1 MNVKQL
7 SIQVKIVFVSITLLM
22 SCTEDFEQINVNSNK
37 VSDASAEELFA
48 GSVLN
53 TLNLVGGTL
62 NDQLFNNYASYY
74 GGKGGQF
81 PRFFY
86 LESSLDSYWRTFYVD
101 ILKNNQLII
110 DNYSDNTDYK
120 NRVLIAK
127 IWRSYVFSILVST
140 FGPVPYTDAINGLK
154 NPTYGSEELIYT
166 GVLEDLK
173 EAGENIDLDG
183 DSLLQD
189 PVFNGDLLKWIKFAN
204 TLRLKIALRISDEDD
219 DGHQQGFPDLAQL
232 HGSEVMQN
240 ESLLLTSNDDNI
252 ALKWEANAENWS
264 YNYNRYV
271 FLQPNEDVLPYVNFH
286 FLLNLKTYHDPRLF
300 KIIEPSSNPIIV
312 RDRVY
317 ASGSDSEL
325 IYVEYELPYFGR
337 PLGGNNIIQAWGL
350 NGDANPLAGI
360 ETRRYCRPKADVF
373 MAQDMSFYISTF
385 AELNFLKAEAKL
397 YGWGGAES
405 AEEYYYKG
413 IEASFEQYEVGGVD
427 EYKNQAGIK
436 WDTVSNGDRGL
447 FNLVSS
453 GISDDRLDQIVR
465 QRWLSSFNQG
475 HDMWTLHRRTRLLP
489 IIDHFNPDGATGLDF
504 APIPERM
511 IYPPIIEV
519 ASNNENFEL
528 AIANLTESISS
539 SHPSGNS
546 LYSRL
551 KTNKQ
556 YVPIDW
562 PIYGDPSFKIDFITN
577 FYGNSEDDLINAGIT
592 YIKL

>member
-7 SIQVKIVFVSITLLM
+7 SVQVKIVFVSIFVLI

-86 LESSLDSYWRTFYVD
+86 LESSLDSYWRIFYVD

-110 DNYSDNTDYK
+110 DTYSDDIEYK

-127 IWRSYVFSILVST
+127 IWRSYVFSILTST
-140 FGPVPYTDAINGLK
+140 FGPVPYQDAINGLK
-154 NPTYGSEELIYT
+154 NPTYDSEEFIYT
-166 GVLEDLK
+166 GILEDLK
-173 EAGENIDLDG
+173 EAGENIDLDA
-183 DSLLQD
+183 DSFLQD
-189 PVFNGDLLKWIKFAN
+189 PVFNGDLLKWTKFAN
-204 TLRLKIALRISDEDD
+204 TLRLKIALRIYHKDKNGQEK
-219 DGHQQGFPDLAQL
+219 GFPDLAQL

-240 ESLLLTSNDDNI
+240 ESLLLTSNDDNV

-300 KIIEPSSNPIIV
+300 EIIEPSSNPIVI

-317 ASGSDSEL
+317 ASGSDSEW

-350 NGDANPLAGI
+350 NGDAYPLAGI
-360 ETRRYCRPKADVF
+360 ETRRYCRPKAAVF
-373 MAQDMSFYISTF
+373 MAQDMRFYISTF
-385 AELNFLKAEAKL
+385 AELNFLKAEAKIND
-397 YGWGGAES
+397 WGGAES
-405 AEEYYYKG
+405 AEQYYYKG
-413 IEASFEQYEVGGVD
+413 IDASFEQYGVVGSE
-427 EYKNQAGIK
+427 EYKNQDGIK
-436 WDTVSNGDRGL
+436 WATESVGDSGL

-453 GISDDRLDQIVR
+453 GISSDPLDKIVR
-465 QRWLSSFNQG
+465 QRWLTSFNQG
-475 HDMWTLHRRTRLLP
+475 HDMWTLHKRTRLLP

-519 ASNNENFEL
+519 ASNNENFES

-539 SHPSGNS
+539 SHPAGNS

-556 YVPIDW
+556 YDPIDW
-562 PIYGDPSFKIDFITN
+562 PFYGDPSFKNDFFTN
-577 FYGNSEDDLINAGIT
+577 FYGDSEDDLINAGIT

>member
-1 MNVKQL
+1 MKQL
-7 SIQVKIVFVSITLLM
+7 SIQLKVVFISIFLLT
-22 SCTEDFEQINVNSNK
+22 SCTENFEEINVDSNK
-37 VSDASAEELFA
+37 FTDASPEQLFA

-62 NDQLFNNYASYY
+62 NDQLYNNYASYY

-86 LESSLDSYWRTFYVD
+86 LESSLDSYWNTFYID

-110 DNYSDNTDYK
+110 DNYADDIDYK

-140 FGPVPYTDAINGLK
+140 FGPVPFQDAINGMS
-154 NPTYGSEELIYT
+154 NPKYDTEEFIYESI
-166 GVLEDLK
+166 LEDLK
-173 EAGENIDLDG
+173 EASDSIVIDG
-183 DSLLQD
+183 DTLSQD
-189 PVFNGDLLKWIKFAN
+189 PIFDGNLDKWIKFSN
-204 TLRLKIALRISDEDD
+204 TLRLKIALRISDA
-219 DGHQQGFPDLAQL
+219 FPNLAQS
-232 HGSEVMQN
+232 HGADVMSE
-240 ESLLLTSNDDNI
+240 EGSLLTSNADNI

-271 FLQPNEDVLPYVNFH
+271 FLQPSEDVLPYVNFH
-286 FLLNLKTYHDPRLF
+286 FLLNLKTYQDPRLF
-300 KIIEPSSNPIIV
+300 EIVEPSSNPIIV

-317 ASGSDSEL
+317 ASGSTSEL

-350 NGDANPLAGI
+350 NGDANPLSGI
-360 ETRRYCRPKADVF
+360 ETRRFCRPNADVF
-373 MAQDMSFYISTF
+373 MSKDMKYYISTF

-397 YGWGGAES
+397 KGWGGDES
-405 AEEYYYKG
+405 AEQYYYKG
-413 IEASFEQYEVGGVD
+413 IDASFEQYGVSGVE
-427 EYKNQAGIK
+427 EYKSQHGIQ
-436 WDTVSNGDRGL
+436 WGTASAGDRGL

-453 GISDDRLDQIVR
+453 GISSDPLDKIVR

-475 HDMWTLHRRTRLLP
+475 HDMWCLQKRTRLLP
-489 IIDHFNPDGATGLDF
+489 IIDHFNPDGATGLDY

-511 IYPPIIEV
+511 IYPVIIEG
-519 ASNNENFEL
+519 ATNDTNLQE
-528 AIANLTESISS
+528 AISTLTEPVSPSF
-539 SHPSGNS
+539 PSGNS

-551 KTNKQ
+551 QINKQ
-556 YVPIDW
+556 YDPIDW
-562 PIYGDPSFKIDFITN
+562 PRYGDPSFTIDFLTN
-577 FYGNSEDDLINAGIT
+577 FYGDSEDDLINAGVN